1 MEKGEYFFSTRT
13 KITIAKILWLG
24 VIILV
29 DVVFKP
35 VFSVTN
41 LEPQEPGIPS

>member
-1 MEKGEYFFSTRT
+1 M
-13 KITIAKILWLG
+13 
-24 VIILV
+24 LV

-41 LEPQEPGIPS
+41 LEPQEPGIPSWESSSGSTLC